1 MKTFIYIIL
10 LSGVVI
16 WLRGLHEVIFDNS
29 PWNAILLFLV
39 GGQIVNSVYSI
50 LSDSTIHG
58 EISKLQE
65 KIDELKEKS
74 QNGTSK

>member
-29 PWNAILLFLV
+29 PWHAILLFLV
-39 GGQIVNSVYSI
+39 GGQIIGAVYGL
-50 LSDSTIHG
+50 LSDSTLHG

-65 KIDELKEKS
+65 KIDKIKEPTKDD
-74 QNGTSK
+74 